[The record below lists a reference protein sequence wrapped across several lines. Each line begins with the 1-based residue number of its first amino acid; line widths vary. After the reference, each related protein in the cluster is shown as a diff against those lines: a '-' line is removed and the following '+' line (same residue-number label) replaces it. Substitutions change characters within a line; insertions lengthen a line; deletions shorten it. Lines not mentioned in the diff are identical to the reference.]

1 MENKKYY
8 ITTPIYYPSSKFHVG
23 HCYCTIIADAIA
35 RYKRLQ
41 GYNVFFMTGTD
52 EHGQKIER
60 KAKEAGKTP
69 KEYVDEIVSD
79 TKELWKSLG
88 ITYDKY
94 IRTTDKEHVE
104 CVKKIFQKLY
114 EKGDIYLD
122 EYEGLYCTPC
132 EAFWTETQ
140 LVDGKC
146 PDCGR
151 DVELVREE
159 SYFFRLSK
167 YQDKLLD
174 YYKEHP
180 DFLEPISRKNE
191 MINNFFNKGLED
203 LCVSRTTIDWGIP
216 VPFDPKHTVYVWID
230 ALTNYISALGYLSD
244 DDSKLKEFWPADLH
258 LVGKEIFRF
267 HAIIWPAILM
277 ALDLPLPKKIFG
289 HGWLVVDGAKI
300 SKSLGNYKDPRVYI
314 NETSVDALRYFLLKE
329 VTLGQD
335 GNFDEEK
342 FLEKSNSDLSND
354 LGNLVSRV
362 TAMVEKYNNGL
373 IIKENIENEDI
384 DNELINMA
392 SSLII
397 NVEKNM
403 DLLKI
408 SDAITQILEVI
419 SKANKYIDL
428 STPWLLIKEGKPQ
441 RLNQVLYNLVET
453 IRIIAI
459 ALKPYMI
466 ETPDKIFSQI
476 CVSKEIQTWDSAKK
490 FGLLENGT
498 KISKKDN
505 LFPRIEIKKEKEKVE
520 SVENNNVTNND
531 IVKNKEENYITINEL
546 EKVELKVGQILEV
559 ERIEKA
565 DKLYKLTVD
574 LGTEKRTIVSGLVK
588 YYTPEQLLNKQ
599 VVVVANLKPVKL
611 RGVESQGML
620 LAAGDDVVKLL
631 TLDSNEGSLENGTS
645 IH

>member
-41 GYNVFFMTGTD
+41 GYDVFFMTGTD

-267 HAIIWPAILM
+267 HAIIWPAVLM
-277 ALDLPLPKKIFG
+277 ALDLQLPKKIFG

-498 KISKKDN
+498 KIFKKDN

>member
-41 GYNVFFMTGTD
+41 GYDVFFMTGTD

-180 DFLEPISRKNE
+180 EFLEPISRKNE

-498 KISKKDN
+498 KIFKKDN

>member
-41 GYNVFFMTGTD
+41 GYDVFFMTGTD

-104 CVKKIFQKLY
+104 CVKKIFLKLY

-476 CVSKEIQTWDSAKK
+476 CVNKDIQTWDSAKK

-498 KISKKDN
+498 KIFKKDN